1 MESYR
6 LYDFNE
12 INKIIEDDSSDSD
25 NRNEELED
33 KKEFIIQMFG
43 INEKGKTCSIIV
55 ENYEPF
61 FYVKVPEEWKKRTKH
76 VQKIPNQTNGK
87 ILQK

>member
-33 KKEFIIQMFG
+33 KKEFIIQMF
-43 INEKGKTCSIIV
+43 
-55 ENYEPF
+55 
-61 FYVKVPEEWKKRTKH
+61 
-76 VQKIPNQTNGK
+76 
-87 ILQK
+87 